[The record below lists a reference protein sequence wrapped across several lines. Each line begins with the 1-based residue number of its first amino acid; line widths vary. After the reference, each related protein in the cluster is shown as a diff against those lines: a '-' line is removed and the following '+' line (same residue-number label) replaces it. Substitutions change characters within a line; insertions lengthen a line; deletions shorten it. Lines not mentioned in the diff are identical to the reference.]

1 MCGLVRFGKGR
12 VREEVVCVWR
22 LGLGGGGGGWK
33 GSGVFLRNVIFIAR

>member
-22 LGLGGGGGGWK
+22 LGLGGGGGLEGEWGLFEK
-33 GSGVFLRNVIFIAR
+33 CYLYC